1 MCNCASVSESAVN
14 GKSWCKK
21 SLVSAVKRNVNNIN
35 SSLLDWFQNSGLR
48 QIEHIQCQFV
58 RYCLFCMNRKCSS
71 KTMQWYSKL
80 YLKLIRCYYVWILLV
95 FCENVFIP
103 VSVNTLSF
111 VFNDLLMS
119 HLHTIWIM
127 CWLQHFSLDQYFFKT
142 WQSRLQWYWT

>member
-1 MCNCASVSESAVN
+1 MGSLDVKKLSCCSEVN
-14 GKSWCKK
+14 
-21 SLVSAVKRNVNNIN
+21 LNNIN
-35 SSLLDWFQNSGLR
+35 LSLLDWLQNSGMRPNIYNVSLSD
-48 QIEHIQCQFV
+48 IVF
-58 RYCLFCMNRKCSS
+58 FCMNHKCSS

-80 YLKLIRCYYVWILLV
+80 YLKLIRCYYVWTLLV

-111 VFNDLLMS
+111 VFHDLLTS
-119 HLHTIWIM
+119 HLHTIWIL